1 MKTKSFDCVELQRQ
15 IRKKLVEQ
23 AEMDLDKFFDLIKD
37 KKKTNITYRNLEE
50 KK

>member
-23 AEMDLDKFFDLIKD
+23 AEMDLDKFFSMIKE
-37 KKKTNITYRNLEE
+37 KKKTSITYKYLSE